1 MLVFSKC
8 FFTRTVEYMF
18 LTHLFILNFYSLKGK
33 GIVSVTPS
41 TSSGIPTEETTNS
54 TKESLISLAKR
65 INRLRNNK
73 VEFLEG
79 VPHTLSSQVKWHIF
93 HKC

>member
-1 MLVFSKC
+1 MLVFFRD
-8 FFTRTVEYMF
+8 FFTRAVEY
-18 LTHLFILNFYSLKGK
+18 LFFDLPIYFELLFSQRKRNIL
-33 GIVSVTPS
+33 VTPS

-54 TKESLISLAKR
+54 TKESLISSVKR

-79 VPHTLSSQVKWHIF
+79 VPHTLSPQVRRIF
-93 HKC
+93 HKF